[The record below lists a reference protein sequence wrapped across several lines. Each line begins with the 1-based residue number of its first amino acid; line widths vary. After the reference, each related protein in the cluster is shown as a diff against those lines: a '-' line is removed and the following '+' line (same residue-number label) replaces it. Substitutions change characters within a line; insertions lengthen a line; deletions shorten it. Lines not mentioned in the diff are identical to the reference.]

1 MIVSVGQGMDKI
13 QMVQLTQLAQEKIKP
28 DVGGLAWWYTELH
41 GCRREKDAYIPSLS
55 SAHNWKFMTSRGI

>member
-1 MIVSVGQGMDKI
+1 MIVPVSQGMEKS
-13 QMVQLTQLAQEKIKP
+13 QMVQLTQLAFKETKP